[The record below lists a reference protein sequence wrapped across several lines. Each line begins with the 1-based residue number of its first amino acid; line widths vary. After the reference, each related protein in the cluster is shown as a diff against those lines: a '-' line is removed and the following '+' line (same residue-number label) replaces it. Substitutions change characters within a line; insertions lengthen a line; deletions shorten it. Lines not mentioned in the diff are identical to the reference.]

1 MSAIAGRNGRL
12 YANVA
17 SGGTAEPI
25 PFLASFDLD
34 AQSDQYDVTSFGDS
48 FKQTVAGLPSGSG
61 AFSGYYDNATAQFY
75 TAALDG
81 VARKFY
87 FYPSVQGSPGNS
99 QYFFGT
105 ANFSMS
111 LKFPV
116 DGPATI
122 TGSWAAATVIAKVG

>member
-12 YANVA
+12 YAAVA

-25 PFLASFDLD
+25 PFLASFALN
-34 AQSDQYDVTSFGDS
+34 AEADQYDVTSFGDT
-48 FKQTVAGLPSGSG
+48 FKQSVAGLPSGSG
-61 AFSGYYDNATAQFY
+61 TFRGFYDDATAQVY

-87 FYPSVQGSPGNS
+87 FYPSTQGSPGTG

-105 ANFSMS
+105 ANFTMS
-111 LKFPV
+111 LDFPV
-116 DGPATI
+116 DGPSTI
-122 TGSWAAATVIAKVG
+122 TGSWSARTVISKVG

>member
-12 YANVA
+12 YANIT

-25 PFLASFDLD
+25 PFIASFDLN
-34 AQSDQYDVTSFGDS
+34 AESDQYDVTSFGDS

-87 FYPSVQGSPGNS
+87 FYPSTSGSPGTG

-105 ANFSMS
+105 ANFTMS
-111 LKFPV
+111 LSFPV
-116 DGPATI
+116 DGAATV
-122 TGSWAAATVIAKVG
+122 TGSYSAATVISKVG